1 MNESTT
7 PPGEVPQEDIL
18 HSGDAGGKV
27 VRGGVIRTAG
37 FVGGVLL
44 GLGTSVVLL
53 RYLGVADYG
62 RYGTVAALL
71 GMVLALSDG
80 GLTAIGARELAVLRV
95 GVERTRMASTLM
107 FIRAIAS
114 TIGVLVA
121 VAFAAVAYSEQ
132 LTIGAA
138 LVGFSVI
145 MISMQ
150 AMATVPL
157 LVSLRVVPVTVFEL
171 LRGALTLAGVI
182 VLVGAGTGLNAFF
195 ALQIPIAGILL
206 VMTLVYVRR
215 TTPISVS
222 LDRSDA
228 LRLARETLPLAL
240 ASVMIVLYGGAMV
253 IIVSLLTS
261 DYDTGL
267 FVTSSRVMEV
277 LIGLPGLVIAVAL
290 PVMSVASLGARTR
303 LRPAI
308 QLMTE
313 VGIVVSTLI
322 AVTLALAADAVVQL
336 IGGAAFAAAGPILKV
351 QAAAIIGVFF
361 TQLLFNT
368 LVSLRKQ
375 RLLIM
380 TSSIGFVTVVILG
393 IVLVT
398 AFGPI
403 GGAYAVV
410 AAEAVL
416 GVALVFVLRFAAPD
430 IVPSF
435 RFVWKVAAAAAVAL
449 SIALLPLSS
458 EWLAAIFGGIAFI
471 AVAGALRAI
480 PGEIAVAL
488 GTPIFGES
496 RMRAAVRKYYGGS

>member
-7 PPGEVPQEDIL
+7 PPGEVPQADIL

-71 GMVLALSDG
+71 GIVLALSDG
-80 GLTAIGARELAVLRV
+80 GLTAIGARELAVLPV
-95 GVERTRMASTLM
+95 GAERTRMASTLM

-114 TIGVLVA
+114 TIGVLIA

-157 LVSLRVVPVTVFEL
+157 LVSLRVGPVTGFEL
-171 LRGALTLAGVI
+171 LRGALTLVGVI
-182 VLVGAGTGLNAFF
+182 SLVAAGSGLNAFF
-195 ALQIPIAGILL
+195 VLQIPIAGILL
-206 VMTLVYVRR
+206 LLTLLYVRR
-215 TTPISVS
+215 TIPIGVR
-222 LDRSDA
+222 LDRADA

-240 ASVMIVLYGGAMV
+240 ASVMIVLYAGAMV

-261 DYDTGL
+261 AYDTGL

-290 PVMSVASLGARTR
+290 PVMSVASLGERTR

-313 VGIVVSTLI
+313 VGLVVSTLI
-322 AVTLALAADAVVQL
+322 AVTLALSADAVVQL

-361 TQLLFNT
+361 SQLLINT
-368 LVSLRKQ
+368 LVSLRQQ
-375 RLLIM
+375 RLLII
-380 TSSIGFVTVVILG
+380 TSSIGFLTVVILG
-393 IVLVT
+393 VTLVK

-410 AAEAVL
+410 AAEVVL
-416 GVALVFVLRFAAPD
+416 GIALVFVLRFAAPD

-435 RFVWKVAAAAAVAL
+435 RFVWKVAVAAAVAL
-449 SIALLPLSS
+449 SVVLLPLSS
-458 EWLAAIFGGIAFI
+458 EWLAATFGGIAFLV
-471 AVAGALRAI
+471 VAGVLRAV
-480 PGEIAVAL
+480 PGEVAVAL
-488 GTPIFGES
+488 GAPLFGEA
-496 RMRAAVRKYYGGS
+496 RMRAAMRRYYGGS